1 MRPFPNA
8 LFAALL
14 VLSFTVTSSTFAG
27 AGDPVLLAQAGKPGA
42 AAPAVKSIATAEGE
56 NPDMRAEILELKRT
70 SGDQLMLRFM
80 IVNASSEA
88 FTFSDRLA
96 DPAFS
101 GKDHS
106 SVSGVHILDGA
117 NKKKHFVVR
126 DAEGNCVCSRK
137 LGEIAAQGR
146 MTVWARFPAPPEGTQ
161 KVSIVIP
168 RFIPVDD
175 VPITR

>member
-1 MRPFPNA
+1 MRPHSAVLMAGLAVLAVISTSA
-8 LFAALL
+8 LAA
-14 VLSFTVTSSTFAG
+14 
-27 AGDPVLLAQAGKPGA
+27 DPVLLAQATKPGG
-42 AAPAVKSIATAEGE
+42 AAPAVKSIATADGE
-56 NPDMRAEILELKRT
+56 NPDTRAEILELKRT

-80 IVNASSEA
+80 IVNESSKA
-88 FTFSDRLA
+88 FNFSDRLA

-106 SVSGVHILDGA
+106 SVSGVHILDGT
-117 NKKKHFVVR
+117 NKKKHFVLR

-137 LGEIAAQGR
+137 LGDIAAQSR

>member
-1 MRPFPNA
+1 MRPFPSVLLTGLTLLA
-8 LFAALL
+8 LAATP
-14 VLSFTVTSSTFAG
+14 S
-27 AGDPVLLAQAGKPGA
+27 VLLAQAKPPA
-42 AAPAVKSIATAEGE
+42 AAPAVKSLATADGE

-80 IVNASSEA
+80 IVNDAA
-88 FTFSDRLA
+88 KPFNFSDSLA
-96 DPAFS
+96 DPEFS

-106 SVSGVHILDGA
+106 SVSGVHLLDGA
-117 NKKKHFVVR
+117 NKKKHFVLR
-126 DAEGNCVCSRK
+126 DAEGHCVCSRK
-137 LGEIAAQGR
+137 LGDIAAKSR
-146 MTVWARFPAPPEGTQ
+146 MTVWARFPAPSEGMQ